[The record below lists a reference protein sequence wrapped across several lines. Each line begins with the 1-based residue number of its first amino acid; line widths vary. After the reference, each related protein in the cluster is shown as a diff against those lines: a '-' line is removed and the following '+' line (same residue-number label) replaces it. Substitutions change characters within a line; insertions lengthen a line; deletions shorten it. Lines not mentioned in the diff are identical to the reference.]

1 MFDVNGELRDSVGLF
16 VCLFVIGRN
25 GGNLANVVASVL
37 VAGFGI
43 LGSSGRLRCC

>member
-1 MFDVNGELRDSVGLF
+1 MFDENGEQLDSLCLF
-16 VCLFVIGRN
+16 KCLFVIGCN

-43 LGSSGRLRCC
+43 LGCSG